1 MNINEKDII
10 RYRLTEDVVKDV
22 EKLLEEKLSYR
33 QIRNKTGVN
42 ICTISKI
49 KNNTYKFSSD
59 ESWIKRKFK
68 KFK

>member
-1 MNINEKDII
+1 MSINGKDVI
-10 RYRLTEDVVKDV
+10 RYKLTKEVIQEV

-42 ICTISKI
+42 ICTISQI
-49 KNNTYKFSSD
+49 KNNKYKFNND